1 LDQQIKRLEPW
12 MQEVFHRTPE
22 IDLLL
27 TLPGLGFILSVVIAS
42 EVGDVRRFEGPDH
55 LAS

>member
-1 LDQQIKRLEPW
+1 LDQQIKRLEQW
-12 MQEVFHRTPE
+12 MQEVFRRAPE

-27 TLPGLGFILSVVIAS
+27 TLLGVGCILSVVIAS

-55 LAS
+55 LA